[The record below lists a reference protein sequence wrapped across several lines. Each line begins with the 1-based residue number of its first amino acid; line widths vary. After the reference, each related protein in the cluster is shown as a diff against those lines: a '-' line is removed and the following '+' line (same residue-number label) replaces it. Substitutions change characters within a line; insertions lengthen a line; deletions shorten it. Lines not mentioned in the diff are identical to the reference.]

1 VEELIFG
8 TVRITTTII
17 APSFLTAA
25 LFKIVGDIIILL
37 GPKYSRLKPVTCK
50 QFFPASCL
58 CRVDVSAYTHYL
70 DLVVFITLD
79 VAALVVQA
87 VGGAK
92 ASIAAQTN
100 NDPQPG
106 GDIMLYGIVV
116 QLIGVTLVCLFGIV
130 NLGQTTNPVATLVRR
145 LYNRIACPL
154 HPRQA
159 HPTSMVLRK
168 VHRHHYQGG
177 TQDD

>member
-1 VEELIFG
+1 MMEKLIVTF
-8 TVRITTTII
+8 RITTTII

-37 GPKYSRLKPVTCK
+37 GPNYSRLKPVTCK
-50 QFFPASCL
+50 QSLPMSSL
-58 CRVDVSAYTHYL
+58 YRVGVITHAHDS
-70 DLVVFITLD
+70 DLVVFVTLD

-92 ASIAAQTN
+92 ASLAAETN

-116 QLIGVTLVCLFGIV
+116 QLIGVTLVCL
-130 NLGQTTNPVATLVRR
+130 LDSSTL
-145 LYNRIACPL
+145 AKPL
-154 HPRQA
+154 
-159 HPTSMVLRK
+159 
-168 VHRHHYQGG
+168 
-177 TQDD
+177 TQR

>member
-1 VEELIFG
+1 MMEELIVG
-8 TVRITTTII
+8 TARITTTII

-37 GPKYSRLKPVTCK
+37 GPNYSRLKPVTCK
-50 QFFPASCL
+50 QPLPTSCL
-58 CRVDVSAYTHYL
+58 YRVDVIAHAHDL

-87 VGGAK
+87 VGGAQ

-106 GDIMLYGIVV
+106 GDTMLYGIVV
-116 QLIGVTLVCLFGIV
+116 QLIGVTLVC
-130 NLGQTTNPVATLVRR
+130 R
-145 LYNRIACPL
+145 
-154 HPRQA
+154 
-159 HPTSMVLRK
+159 
-168 VHRHHYQGG
+168 
-177 TQDD
+177 

>member
-1 VEELIFG
+1 MEELIVG

-37 GPKYSRLKPVTCK
+37 GPQYSRLKPVTCK
-50 QFFPASCL
+50 QSFPTSFFCK
-58 CRVDVSAYTHYL
+58 VDVIAHVHDL
-70 DLVVFITLD
+70 DLIVFITLD

-100 NDPQPG
+100 SDPEPG

-116 QLIGVTLVCLFGIV
+116 QLIGVTLVCLSDSS
-130 NLGQTTNPVATLVRR
+130 TL
-145 LYNRIACPL
+145 AKPL
-154 HPRQA
+154 
-159 HPTSMVLRK
+159 
-168 VHRHHYQGG
+168 
-177 TQDD
+177 TQW

>member
-1 VEELIFG
+1 MMEELIFG

-25 LFKIVGDIIILL
+25 LFKIVGDIILLL
-37 GPKYSRLKPVTCK
+37 GPKYSRLKPITCK
-50 QFFPASCL
+50 QPLSTSFI
-58 CRVDVSAYTHYL
+58 CRVDDIAHAHDL

-92 ASIAAQTN
+92 ASLAARTN
-100 NDPQPG
+100 SDPQPG

-116 QLIGVTLVCLFGIV
+116 QLIGVTLVCLSDSS
-130 NLGQTTNPVATLVRR
+130 TL
-145 LYNRIACPL
+145 AKPL
-154 HPRQA
+154 
-159 HPTSMVLRK
+159 
-168 VHRHHYQGG
+168 
-177 TQDD
+177 TQW